1 MSSFHNSEA
10 GDADM
15 FRNADK
21 NIVTTTSEARIS
33 NAPGEYCSEKPFLP
47 SCNGQ
52 SAHTKSSSY
61 MDPTNLPIL
70 APPIPA
76 LEKLDKGDEQK
87 DYDVNSPHSPS
98 RQRSPSHS
106 DPEERPD
113 PSAWDEDHV
122 CGWVRSL
129 CGGSFAKYATMFREG
144 AVHGPLLLKLDD
156 ELLEDLGIT
165 RKIHRARILLE
176 IQDVQSRSDDL
187 NSEDGSLESQCDNTQ
202 CDTMDVAHITQFFGS
217 RIRNF
222 KYLSAMFEMRPW
234 WMQFCDDFQMK
245 PPNQTFYP
253 VRIRGVRLRNHAHA
267 SSSINDTYRCFGLYR
282 NRPAYISD
290 HRASKERRLMLW
302 FNDRRWQVSFF
313 TPQAIVENRRAA
325 DVQDQAECA
334 HEISA
339 TAVWRVYHKSEKVFH
354 EDRNVQI
361 SILPQ
366 ALVDVIYHSAAA
378 PFTRGTC
385 VEIVSFLDL

>member
-10 GDADM
+10 GREPSASAGEGMEDGVDLHSQ
-15 FRNADK
+15 RE
-21 NIVTTTSEARIS
+21 TS

-52 SAHTKSSSY
+52 SAHTGKSSY
-61 MDPTNLPIL
+61 MDPANLPIL
-70 APPIPA
+70 APPIPELPLKHGA
-76 LEKLDKGDEQK
+76 DDEQK
-87 DYDVNSPHSPS
+87 DYGSPQKHL
-98 RQRSPSHS
+98 PSHS
-106 DPEERPD
+106 DIGENTD
-113 PSAWDEDHV
+113 PTTWDENMV
-122 CGWVRSL
+122 CDWVKSL

-144 AVHGPLLLKLDD
+144 CVNGPLLLKLEDG
-156 ELLEDLGIT
+156 LLEDIGIT

-176 IQDVQSRSDDL
+176 IQTLEIPGDL

-222 KYLSAMFEMRPW
+222 KYLQAMFEMRPW

>member
-1 MSSFHNSEA
+1 MTRQE
-10 GDADM
+10 
-15 FRNADK
+15 
-21 NIVTTTSEARIS
+21 T
-33 NAPGEYCSEKPFLP
+33 NAPGEYCPGFKRFP
-47 SCNGQ
+47 SNHHVNLTG
-52 SAHTKSSSY
+52 KEGSY
-61 MDPTNLPIL
+61 MDPPDLLSPPVNQLPTRS
-70 APPIPA
+70 A
-76 LEKLDKGDEQK
+76 DTDHHG
-87 DYDVNSPHSPS
+87 PS
-98 RQRSPSHS
+98 S
-106 DPEERPD
+106 ERPA
-113 PSAWDEDHV
+113 PSTWKERDV
-122 CGWVRSL
+122 CEWVRTLPFKQSDE
-129 CGGSFAKYATMFREG
+129 YADMFQDG
-144 AVHGPLLLKLDD
+144 AVNGPLLLQLTD
-156 ELLEDLGIT
+156 ELLVDIGIT

-176 IQDVQSRSDDL
+176 IQNLDGNDEDDQ
-187 NSEDGSLESQCDNTQ
+187 SEDDSLASQCDNTQ
-202 CDTMDVAHITQFFGS
+202 CDTMDVAHITEFFGS

-222 KYLSAMFEMRPW
+222 KYLLPMFEMRPW
-234 WMQFCDDFQMK
+234 WMQFCDDFKMK
-245 PPNQTFYP
+245 PPDQTFYP
-253 VRIRGVRLRNHAHA
+253 VRIRGVRLRNHSHA

-334 HEISA
+334 HEIA
-339 TAVWRVYHKSEKVFH
+339 GTAVWRVYHKSEKVFH